1 MGQYIFIE
9 LLWIIPIIGFGVF
22 VSILVFLL
30 HNKYAGKADNELQ
43 RQVREFNSGAHQ
55 SARNVQPERAAQ
67 ELEKRLSELEG
78 AIASLTKSIAV
89 HQKTVD
95 SISSSGPNAVQ
106 HESDLQNMLG
116 ALHREYDAILHEN
129 RTLRTQF
136 MKFLNDEGKAPKISR
151 PAQPKTDHL
160 RLFDDTRQFS
170 PENFEDTADDLD
182 ILNSG

>member
-1 MGQYIFIE
+1 MGQYMFIE
-9 LLWIIPIIGFGVF
+9 LLWIIPIIGFGIF

-30 HNKYAGKADNELQ
+30 HSKYSGESDTELK
-43 RQVREFNSGAHQ
+43 RQVVEFNSGA
-55 SARNVQPERAAQ
+55 SLAAKNIPPEKAAQ

-95 SISSSGPNAVQ
+95 SINPGSPSTASQEP
-106 HESDLQNMLG
+106 ELQNMLG

-136 MKFLNDEGKAPKISR
+136 MKFLNEEGKAPKITQ
-151 PAQPKTDHL
+151 PAQSKTTL
-160 RLFDDTRQFS
+160 RLLDDTRQLS
-170 PENFEDTADDLD
+170 PENFEDTRDFEALE
-182 ILNSG
+182 NG

>member
-1 MGQYIFIE
+1 MGQYMFIE

-30 HNKYAGKADNELQ
+30 HNKYAGAADTELK

-55 SARNVQPERAAQ
+55 TSKNHQQEYAAQ

-78 AIASLTKSIAV
+78 AIASLTKSISI

-95 SISSSGPNAVQ
+95 SIVTGSPSAASQ
-106 HESDLQNMLG
+106 ESDLQNMLG
-116 ALHREYDAILHEN
+116 ALHKEYDAILHEN

-136 MKFLNDEGKAPKISR
+136 MKFLNDEGKSPKV
-151 PAQPKTDHL
+151 AKTTQPKTDL
-160 RLFDDTRQFS
+160 RLFDDTRQIS
-170 PENFEDTADDLD
+170 PENFEDTADLDLSS
-182 ILNSG
+182 IG

>member
-1 MGQYIFIE
+1 MGQYMFIE

-30 HNKYAGKADNELQ
+30 HSKYSGESDTELK
-43 RQVREFNSGAHQ
+43 RQVREFNSGVRHTAE
-55 SARNVQPERAAQ
+55 NVQPKHTAQ

-78 AIASLTKSIAV
+78 AIASLTKSIAI

-95 SISSSGPNAVQ
+95 SIAPGSASAASQESG
-106 HESDLQNMLG
+106 LQNMLG

-136 MKFLNDEGKAPKISR
+136 MKFLNEEGKAPKV
-151 PAQPKTDHL
+151 AQPAAQTRPNL
-160 RLFDDTRQFS
+160 RLLDDTRQLS
-170 PENFEDTADDLD
+170 PENFEDTRDFD
-182 ILNSG
+182 IAESG

>member
-1 MGQYIFIE
+1 MGQYMFIE
-9 LLWIIPIIGFGVF
+9 LLWIIPIIGFGIF

-30 HNKYAGKADNELQ
+30 HNKYSGNSDMELK
-43 RQVREFNSGAHQ
+43 RQVKEFNSGAHH
-55 SARNVQPERAAQ
+55 AAKNPQPEKAAQ

-95 SISSSGPNAVQ
+95 SIASGGVNAVSQ
-106 HESDLQNMLG
+106 ESDLQNMLG

-136 MKFLNDEGKAPKISR
+136 MKFLNDEGKAPKVSQ
-151 PAQPKTDHL
+151 PAQPKTNL
-160 RLFDDTRQFS
+160 QLFDDTRQIS
-170 PENFEDTADDLD
+170 PENFEDTADLDL
-182 ILNSG
+182 LGNG

>member
-30 HNKYAGKADNELQ
+30 HNKYSGDNDTELK

-55 SARNVQPERAAQ
+55 AAKTPQPEKAAQ

-95 SISSSGPNAVQ
+95 SIATGGASAAPQ
-106 HESDLQNMLG
+106 ESDLQNMLG

-136 MKFLNDEGKAPKISR
+136 MKFLNDEGKAPKVSK

-160 RLFDDTRQFS
+160 RLFDDTRQIS
-170 PENFEDTADDLD
+170 PDNFEDTADLGQ
-182 ILNSG
+182 LGNG